1 MSSIISDARK
11 LVRRSK
17 LFVPVN
23 REKFVAKAWTRD
35 ADCIIL
41 DLEDAV
47 APADKASARKMVK
60 DVIPVVKRGGAEI
73 QVRIPDLE
81 GIRHPHEVNFRKHV
95 VFQAQVDI
103 RKERAVDVTGPD
115 PVHESRDGTTDFPG
129 GFLPGQ
135 AGDFPFFQG
144 EHQGTVTRDL
154 VCAGSAEELLQD
166 PDIFVEA

>member
-1 MSSIISDARK
+1 MSSTISGARK

-47 APADKASARKMVK
+47 APADKASARKMVQ

-73 QVRIPDLE
+73 QVRINRELEAEDLDADCNP
-81 GIRHPHEVNFRKHV
+81 RPHHGDDSQMRVS
-95 VFQAQVDI
+95 
-103 RKERAVDVTGPD
+103 P
-115 PVHESRDGTTDFPG
+115 RD
-129 GFLPGQ
+129 
-135 AGDFPFFQG
+135 
-144 EHQGTVTRDL
+144 
-154 VCAGSAEELLQD
+154 SA
-166 PDIFVEA
+166 P